1 MLRSPTGEATLT
13 DAIQVEDLE
22 KTYPPAVRAVQ
33 GVSFAVHPGEI
44 FGFLGPNGAG
54 KTTTVSML
62 TTLLRPTKG
71 RAAVAGLDVAEQ
83 PAEVRREIGLVFQDS
98 TADGELTG
106 RENMILAGGLF
117 GMRPSECRGRID
129 ELLGRM
135 DLTEAADRRV
145 KGYSGGMKRRLE
157 LAVAMVHTPKILF
170 LDEPTIGLDPQGRA
184 GFWRY
189 IKELRQ
195 EQQVTIFMT
204 THYLDEVENL
214 CDRIAIID
222 HGRIIASGTNDSL
235 KERVGGDLVELRVP
249 ADGADLTETLGSVPG
264 VREVSREAN
273 IYRVKCPR
281 AEGLVSALVKACDLA
296 GVTVE
301 GVTVQRPSIDRVF
314 LELTGKA
321 YREEGYDDG
330 RAAQA
335 SVFHTRGRGG
345 R

>member
-1 MLRSPTGEATLT
+1 
-13 DAIQVEDLE
+13 
-22 KTYPPAVRAVQ
+22 
-33 GVSFAVHPGEI
+33 
-44 FGFLGPNGAG
+44 
-54 KTTTVSML
+54 
-62 TTLLRPTKG
+62 
-71 RAAVAGLDVAEQ
+71 VAGLDVAER
-83 PAEVRREIGLVFQDS
+83 ASEVRREIGLVFQDS

-106 RENMILAGGLF
+106 RENMELAGGLF
-117 GMRPSECRGRID
+117 GMRPAECRGRID
-129 ELLGRM
+129 ELLARM
-135 DLTEAADRRV
+135 DLTEAATRRV

-189 IKELRQ
+189 IQELRK

-222 HGRIIASGTNDSL
+222 HGKIIATGTNDAL
-235 KERVGGDLVELRVP
+235 KERVGGDVVELRVP
-249 ADGADLTETLGSVPG
+249 ASAADLTETLRGVDG
-264 VREVSREAN
+264 VREVVRKESL
-273 IYRVKCPR
+273 YQVKCPR
-281 AEGLVSALVKACDLA
+281 AEGLVSALVRACDAA

-301 GVTVQRPSIDRVF
+301 GVSVQRPSIDRVF

-330 RAAQA
+330 RAAHA
-335 SVFHTRGRGG
+335 SAFGGRGRGG